1 MQVHLY
7 CILVDD
13 EWWPGGYNFE
23 SADVGPLNSSKRS
36 YSVVIINMNGSSL
49 RSEAVDQD
57 WNLTPCAE
65 PTVV

>member
-1 MQVHLY
+1 VQVHLY
-7 CILVDD
+7 
-13 EWWPGGYNFE
+13 GYNFE

-49 RSEAVDQD
+49 RSEAVD